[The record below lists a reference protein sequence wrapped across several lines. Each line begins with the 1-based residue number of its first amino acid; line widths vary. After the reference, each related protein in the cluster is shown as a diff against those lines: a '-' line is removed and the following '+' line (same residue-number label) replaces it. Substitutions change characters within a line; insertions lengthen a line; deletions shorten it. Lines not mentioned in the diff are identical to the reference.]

1 MKCSSVRGKLFDYI
15 DGALKGGDLRE
26 FEDHLKSCPKCRQ
39 ELEKV
44 QLLDARLQQEIPAYV
59 ESIEPAPAF
68 LNRLKSLNLEPETS
82 PGPISNILDSF
93 LSIFQE
99 HRMAFG
105 TGLAVLIMVAIGL
118 SIPTMTQDEERDS
131 APMIAEATP
140 PDSRE
145 YSATQAPTEESIV
158 MDKSSDDKNQT
169 TDVAASAPA
178 PTTAPAEEPA
188 YMVTPVPEPAP
199 PPVPAPTPTID
210 SSIIAD
216 VGEAL
221 AGGGA
226 AAAEDEDYYE
236 GSASVSLGTDH
247 EPMEEPMEHP
257 ATIIAIN
264 DNDVM
269 AIIEG
274 TFLMEVLYDVTEED
288 YTCDGPTVAITLNEV
303 DLPGNLIYV
312 CVDLENEEVVE
323 IKIWGE

>member
-1 MKCSSVRGKLFDYI
+1 MKCSSVREKLFDYI
-15 DGALKGGDLRE
+15 DGALKGSDLQAV
-26 FEDHLKSCPKCRQ
+26 EDHLKSCSECRH

-44 QLLDARLQQEIPAYV
+44 QQLDARLQQEIPAYV

-68 LNRLKSLNLEPETS
+68 LNRLKSLDLEPEAS
-82 PGPISNILDSF
+82 PGPISNMLNSF
-93 LSIFQE
+93 FSIFEE

-105 TGLAVLIMVAIGL
+105 TGLAVLIMIAIGL

-145 YSATQAPTEESIV
+145 YSATQAPTEES
-158 MDKSSDDKNQT
+158 MMMGESSNDMNKTAGEGPSFTWDDSAEEMPT
-169 TDVAASAPA
+169 LAPA
-178 PTTAPAEEPA
+178 PIPEPTPTP
-188 YMVTPVPEPAP
+188 TPVPTPAP
-199 PPVPAPTPTID
+199 PTPTID
-210 SSIIAD
+210 PTIIAD

-221 AGGGA
+221 AGGGVV
-226 AAAEDEDYYE
+226 AAEDEDYYS
-236 GSASVSLGTDH
+236 GSADVSVSTDK
-247 EPMEEPMEHP
+247 EPMEDP

-264 DNDVM
+264 DEDVM

-274 TFLMEVLYDVTEED
+274 TFLMEVLYDITEED
-288 YTCDGPTVAITLNEV
+288 YICDGPTVAITLNEV
-303 DLPGNLIYV
+303 DPPGNLIYV